1 MKILVSEIDH
11 IYLTAGARPCS
22 NLPGGGPDDG
32 GGERHHARQV
42 GTYSLVGLYVV
53 QKQSL
58 INGKRECQH
67 NDCVWKNLN
76 LAVIFVDEQL

>member
-1 MKILVSEIDH
+1 MKVSEIDH
-11 IYLTAGARPCS
+11 VSLTAGAGPCS
-22 NLPGGGPDDG
+22 NLPGGRPDDG

-58 INGKRECQH
+58 INGKRECH
-67 NDCVWKNLN
+67 HDCIWNNPN

>member
-1 MKILVSEIDH
+1 MKILVSEVDH
-11 IYLTAGARPCS
+11 VSLTAGAGPCS
-22 NLPGGGPDDG
+22 NLPGGRPDDG
-32 GGERHHARQV
+32 RGERHHARQV
-42 GTYSLVGLYVV
+42 GTYSP
-53 QKQSL
+53 KQSL